1 MAYRE
6 REKSCSLDE
15 CLPIHWGNM
24 WHVACHM
31 RYGILGT
38 ATPAIYGYYHLLD
51 VW

>member
-31 RYGILGT
+31 CYGILGT